1 MTETQGSVGVT
12 WLGVGPERIRAIQ
25 ILILPD
31 EKGRGKKAGW
41 GRGE

>member
-12 WLGVGPERIRAIQ
+12 WLGVDPERIRAIQ

-41 GRGE
+41 GRG